1 MYVLVKAGGFGP
13 ILSRPSQLGW
23 GTEFWT
29 VFAPSLMGMIAFWAT
44 LSLNMPDFTRFGGSQ
59 RKQMRGQILGLPTTM
74 SFIAIVAVLTTSGGA
89 VLYGEEIWDPA
100 QLASRFSS
108 PVVVVIALVALVLA
122 TISANL
128 AANVVSPSYDFSN
141 AFPKKITFALGGLL
155 TGVIGV
161 LMQPWRLLE
170 NADVYING
178 WLVFYGGVLGAVAG
192 VLISGYWVRARTGIA
207 LEDLYKEGG
216 RYWFSGGWNIPA
228 LVATVVGALLAVGGA
243 HSGPAGPFPED
254 GLIPVLKGLYNYSWV
269 VGLVAASL
277 VYLLLTAR
285 GTTRES
291 TQAPA
296 PAPEGEVS
304 V

>member
-1 MYVLVKAGGFGP
+1 VLIKAGGVGP
-13 ILSRPSQLGW
+13 ILSQPSQLGW
-23 GTEFWT
+23 GADFWK

-59 RKQMRGQILGLPTTM
+59 RKQFWGQVLGLPTTM
-74 SFIAIVAVLTTSGGA
+74 SFIAIIGILTTSGGA
-89 VLYGEEIWDPA
+89 LLFGEVIWDPA
-100 QLASRFSS
+100 QLAARFSS

-141 AFPKKITFALGGLL
+141 AFPKKITFALGGLI
-155 TGVIGV
+155 TGVIGIIA
-161 LMQPWRLLE
+161 QPWQLLA
-170 NADVYING
+170 NPDIYING
-178 WLVFYGGVLGAVAG
+178 WLSFYGGVLGAVAG
-192 VLISGYWVRARTGIA
+192 VLISGYWLRARTYIA

-216 RYWFSGGWNIPA
+216 RYWFTGGWNIPA
-228 LVATVVGALLAVGGA
+228 LIATLVGAVLAVGGA
-243 HSGPAGPFPED
+243 HSASGNPFPED
-254 GLIPVLKGLYNYSWV
+254 GLIPFLKEFYNYSWV

-285 GTTRES
+285 SSPQES
-291 TQAPA
+291 APA
-296 PAPEGEVS
+296 VRPVPEGEVS